1 MLWEDRIMIRKMF
14 SPPPHSFFLKW
25 TRTFPICANQDPLE
39 LQRKTKKQTKYR
51 ELSLARGIPQ
61 KTFFVIKLSL
71 NPRPD

>member
-1 MLWEDRIMIRKMF
+1 MDHNMF
-14 SPPPHSFFLKW
+14 SPPPHSFSLKMDQN
-25 TRTFPICANQDPLE
+25 FPLCATKDPLE